1 MQLRRYIGVALVV
14 GGAQLLWGSCGG
26 GDGAGPAGNSDATL
40 VVQADVSG
48 TAVASVVVEVAGPDM
63 VTPLVFNIPIVAGVA
78 MGTVTV
84 SAGSN
89 RTITIRAFDAGGI
102 ETHSGAVTVNIQHG
116 INTTVT
122 MTLVPETGSLPIH
135 TTLGSVRVT
144 LTPSHNSLTAG
155 QTVQLVPTIV
165 DALGVPV
172 SGTVKWATR
181 DPGVATVDTITGLVT
196 ARGLGQTSIFAVFAG
211 AAGAADVTVI
221 P

>member
-1 MQLRRYIGVALVV
+1 
-14 GGAQLLWGSCGG
+14 
-26 GDGAGPAGNSDATL
+26 
-40 VVQADVSG
+40 
-48 TAVASVVVEVAGPDM
+48 M

-78 MGTVTV
+78 MGAVTV

-116 INTTVT
+116 VNTTVT
-122 MTLVPETGSLPIH
+122 MTLVPETGSLPIN

-144 LTPSHNSLTAG
+144 LTPPHNSLTAG

-196 ARGLGQTSIFAVFAG
+196 ARGLGQTRIFAVFAG
-211 AAGAADVTVI
+211 AAGAADVTVT